1 LLVLHFSLLEIIK
14 SDLPLN
20 PETATEA
27 QFSFGQTAGTAIPDT
42 GACYLNRVLPCF

>member
-1 LLVLHFSLLEIIK
+1 LRSLLEIIK